1 VATVMI
7 PTARLELVLQ
17 TSEDVLAWVE
27 SLPPADRAEVSPV
40 WIARVRSTPAGDP
53 WALSFNVVER
63 TSRSVIGTCA
73 FKGPPDAGGVV
84 EVAYG
89 IDPPHRGRGFAT
101 ESAAGLTEF
110 AFASGRVRLVRAHT
124 KPDGRA
130 SARVL
135 SKCGFD
141 LVGEVTDPEDGL
153 VSRWERRPD
162 EPGASTGGDATD

>member
-1 VATVMI
+1 MAAVMI

-17 TSEDVLAWVE
+17 TPEDVLAWVE
-27 SLPPADRAEVSPV
+27 SLPPADRAEVSPA

-63 TSRSVIGTCA
+63 ASRSVIGTCA
-73 FKGPPDAGGVV
+73 FKGPPDAEGVV

-89 IDPPHRGRGFAT
+89 IDPSYRGRGFAT
-101 ESAAGLTEF
+101 ESASALTEF
-110 AFASGRVRLVRAHT
+110 AFASGRVRLVRADT

-135 SKCGFD
+135 SKCGFH
-141 LVGEVTDPEDGL
+141 LVGEVIDPEDGL
-153 VSRWERRPD
+153 VCRWERRPA
-162 EPGASTGGDATD
+162 EPGASPDGDTAA